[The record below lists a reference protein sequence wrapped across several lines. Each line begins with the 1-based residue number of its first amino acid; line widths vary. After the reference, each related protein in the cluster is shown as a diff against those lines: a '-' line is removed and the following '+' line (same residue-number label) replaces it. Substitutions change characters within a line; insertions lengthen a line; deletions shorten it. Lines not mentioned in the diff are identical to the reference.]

1 VHARRP
7 HVKLLLLHLFFYL
20 PLRAA
25 VRRNGNYW
33 LAFFG
38 KWTLADVLVMCVLV
52 GLLNLTASLD
62 LPEAWRQL
70 EPAFDGACATACA
83 KLPPADDAAALSAA
97 WGDATTPSAAV
108 DEAQQPPLWAA
119 IASGASLASPASPTA
134 ARNCSAWCGGL
145 AAALD
150 RTLTSPDELPS
161 SSIEMHLRLE
171 GLNAMYFFCVAVV
184 LSLSTSVLVE
194 YLDDRARHRH
204 DAADGLQQ
212 PMLFL
217 DADADADAHAHVH
230 AHAHAHSTHGGE
242 AASVQSAAA
251 ALSAALS
258 AAAEAEAEA
267 EAGAGAGEAKG
278 RRLACVRPREGA
290 LHVVLVVL
298 QLAAVGAAFSTP
310 MFARRMQGSLCEL
323 LKVHGFDFGGEYSL
337 VQLGLL
343 AGQAG
348 GWDYLMATTFWVFVI
363 VCPLLR
369 GASLLVLLLWPLSH
383 AAALRLHRA
392 SRYASYYFALEVL
405 LLAVPLIHNAMG
417 PMTANLLS
425 IANFPACKHLNV
437 IYPNPPG
444 VPHDLCFEI
453 SVEPLQGY
461 WLTLAAVAIF
471 LLSGFDGSPT
481 HKYIHRLL
489 EPADTP
495 PPTCAVSARCR

>member
-1 VHARRP
+1 
-7 HVKLLLLHLFFYL
+7 
-20 PLRAA
+20 
-25 VRRNGNYW
+25 
-33 LAFFG
+33 
-38 KWTLADVLVMCVLV
+38 M
-52 GLLNLTASLD
+52 
-62 LPEAWRQL
+62 
-70 EPAFDGACATACA
+70 
-83 KLPPADDAAALSAA
+83 
-97 WGDATTPSAAV
+97 
-108 DEAQQPPLWAA
+108 
-119 IASGASLASPASPTA
+119 
-134 ARNCSAWCGGL
+134 
-145 AAALD
+145 
-150 RTLTSPDELPS
+150 
-161 SSIEMHLRLE
+161 
-171 GLNAMYFFCVAVV
+171 

-194 YLDDRARHRH
+194 YLDDRARQRH

-212 PMLFL
+212 PMLYL
-217 DADADADAHAHVH
+217 DAHADAHAHG
-230 AHAHAHSTHGGE
+230 AHDGE
-242 AASVQSAAA
+242 AVSVQSAAA

-267 EAGAGAGEAKG
+267 GAAKAKG
-278 RRLACVRPREGA
+278 RRRLACARPREGA

-298 QLAAVGAAFSTP
+298 QLVLVGAAFSTP
-310 MFARRMQGSLCEL
+310 MFARRMQGSLCDL
-323 LKVHGFDFGGEYSL
+323 LKAHGFDFGGEYSL

-369 GASLLVLLLWPLSH
+369 GASLLVLLLAPFSR

-425 IANFPACKHLNV
+425 VNNFPACKHLNV

-444 VPHDLCFEI
+444 EPHDLCFEI